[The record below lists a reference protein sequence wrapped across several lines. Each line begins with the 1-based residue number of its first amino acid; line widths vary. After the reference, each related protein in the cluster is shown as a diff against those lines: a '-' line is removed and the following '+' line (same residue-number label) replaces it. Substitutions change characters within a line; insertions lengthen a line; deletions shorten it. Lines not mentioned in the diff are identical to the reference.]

1 MSHHVE
7 RWLSVLESVD
17 EADSLESAAAA
28 VAMQLGA
35 PLDAAATAFFV
46 VLHGRVFLEFWHPA
60 DPAMQTRLRK
70 SFLKL
75 AVEAA
80 EGRPAPRPGESND
93 LGLESR
99 VYVLPLKYRLTG
111 VLCVGCVPGLAA
123 PGASVDEPFERLVRL
138 VGARLM
144 ALQDI
149 AAERTKSGQ
158 YERWFRVSDRQI
170 RALDAE
176 RQKFAALVQ
185 SIDTNVFVAD
195 IKGTI
200 RWTSRPL
207 TRHAQAGEGGNPW
220 LGRPCRELCAMAC
233 AGNGIACGECLV
245 GRVAGCGSELTVET
259 PTPGDPCGEM
269 RRVTALPIRDLEG
282 HAQEVMVVIEGSAA
296 YPSAAA

>member
-1 MSHHVE
+1 MSHQVE

-75 AVEAA
+75 AVDAT
-80 EGRPAPRPGESND
+80 EGRPAPRAAESND

-111 VLCVGCVPGLAA
+111 VLCMGCVPGPAA
-123 PGASVDEPFERLVRL
+123 PSASLDEPFERLVRL
-138 VGARLM
+138 VAARLT

-158 YERWFRVSDRQI
+158 YERWFRV
-170 RALDAE
+170 
-176 RQKFAALVQ
+176 
-185 SIDTNVFVAD
+185 
-195 IKGTI
+195 
-200 RWTSRPL
+200 
-207 TRHAQAGEGGNPW
+207 
-220 LGRPCRELCAMAC
+220 
-233 AGNGIACGECLV
+233 
-245 GRVAGCGSELTVET
+245 
-259 PTPGDPCGEM
+259 
-269 RRVTALPIRDLEG
+269 
-282 HAQEVMVVIEGSAA
+282 
-296 YPSAAA
+296 